1 MVAVLE
7 QLQLAECRDERLPD
21 VWQKIQAG
29 ERLGFD
35 DGVALFATDDLL
47 TLGRMANAVK
57 ERLSGDT
64 VYFVVNRQ
72 LNPTNKCALSCKFC
86 DYAKT
91 NVHKDGYELSTEEI
105 LAHCGPDVTEVHIV
119 SGLHPKWK
127 YDHYLDMVRAIRAHN
142 PTIQIKAWT
151 AVEIDFFARLARK
164 TTREVLEDM
173 RDAGVQ
179 TMPGGGCEIFSKR
192 VKKALFNAKIGEK
205 QWLTVHREA
214 HELGIKT
221 NCTMLYGHIETHAE
235 RVEHLLKLRDAED
248 DTPGFLACIPLAYQV
263 GHTKLV
269 ERQASA
275 IEDLKTIA
283 VSRLLLDNIPHI
295 KAYWVM
301 LGEATATIALN
312 FGASDMDG
320 TIGRER
326 IAHAA
331 LAESPEGLEREHMVR
346 LIRDAHRRPVERD
359 ALYNTVREYDRTD
372 RHGRRR

>member
-1 MVAVLE
+1 MVAVLDTVELE
-7 QLQLAECRDERLPD
+7 QCRDARLPAIWAK
-21 VWQKIQAG
+21 VQAG
-29 ERLGFD
+29 ERLGRE
-35 DGVALFATDDLL
+35 DGVALFETEDLL

-57 ERLSGDT
+57 ERLSGDD

-91 NVHKDGYELSTEEI
+91 NADKDGYEMTREEI
-105 LAHCGPDVTEVHIV
+105 LAHCGPDVSEVHIV

-127 YDHYLDMVRAIRAHN
+127 YEQYVDIVRAIRAHN

-164 TTREVLEDM
+164 STRTVLEEMREVGM
-173 RDAGVQ
+173 Q

-205 QWLTVHREA
+205 PWLQVHREA

-221 NCTMLYGHIETHAE
+221 NCTMLYGHIETYAE
-235 RVEHLLKLRDAED
+235 RVDHILKLRDLED
-248 DTPGFLACIPLAYQV
+248 EAPGFLAFIPLAYQI
-263 GHTKLV
+263 GYTKLV
-269 ERQASA
+269 DRQASA
-275 IEDLKTIA
+275 IEDLKTVA
-283 VSRLLLDNIPHI
+283 VSRLLFDNIPHV

-331 LAESPEGLEREHMVR
+331 LADSPDGLEREHMTR
-346 LIRDAHRRPVERD
+346 LIRDARRRPVERD
-359 ALYNTVREYDRTD
+359 ALYNIVRTYERTD
-372 RHGRRR
+372 PRGRRR